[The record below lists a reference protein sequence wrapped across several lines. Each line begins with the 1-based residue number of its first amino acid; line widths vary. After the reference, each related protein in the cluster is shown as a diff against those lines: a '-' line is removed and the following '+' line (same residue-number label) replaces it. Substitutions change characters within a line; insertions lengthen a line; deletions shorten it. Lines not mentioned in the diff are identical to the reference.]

1 MGMVSEFREFIAKG
15 NVMDLA
21 VAVVIGAAFGKIVT
35 AFVDKIIMPPI
46 GLLIGGVDF
55 SKWAITLKAATVDAA
70 GAAVPAVVVGIGE
83 FLNTVVQFLVIA
95 LAVFLVVKLVNR
107 MHRKEDAAPA
117 APAEPTEEVL
127 LLREIRDS
135 LKK

>member
-1 MGMVSEFREFIAKG
+1 MGMVGEFKEFISKG

-55 SKWAITLKAATVDAA
+55 SKWAITLKNATVDAA
-70 GAAVPAVVVGIGE
+70 GTAVPAVVLGVGE
-83 FLNTVVQFLVIA
+83 FLNTLIQFLIIA
-95 LAVFLVVKLVNR
+95 MAVFMVVKVVNR
-107 MHRKEDAAPA
+107 MQRKQEVAP
-117 APAEPTEEVL
+117 APAEITEEVL
-127 LLREIRDS
+127 LLREIRDA
-135 LKK
+135 LKR

>member
-1 MGMVSEFREFIAKG
+1 MGMLSEFKEFIAKG

-55 SKWAITLKAATVDAA
+55 AKWAITLKAATVDAA
-70 GAAVPAVVVGIGE
+70 GVAVPAVVLGVGE
-83 FLNTVVQFLVIA
+83 FLNTLIQFLIVA
-95 LAVFLVVKLVNR
+95 LAVFLVVKAVNR
-107 MHRKEDAAPA
+107 MQRKQEVPPA
-117 APAEPTEEVL
+117 TVEIAEEVL

-135 LKK
+135 LQR

>member
-1 MGMVSEFREFIAKG
+1 MGMVSEFKEFIAKG

-55 SKWAITLKAATVDAA
+55 AKWAITLKEASVDAA
-70 GAAVPAVVVGIGE
+70 GAAVPAVVLGVGE
-83 FLNTVVQFLVIA
+83 FLNALIQFVIIA
-95 LAVFLVVKLVNR
+95 LAVFMVVKVVNR
-107 MHRKEDAAPA
+107 MQRKQEVAPA
-117 APAEPTEEVL
+117 ATEIAEEVL

-135 LKK
+135 LKR